1 MMDDILKRLS
11 YRCDCTLYIGGAKCK
26 FCAAGEEITRLRAE
40 LAECRSKPQELHL
53 HANGDSIDCRT
64 CDRYTVF
71 HSGYLCGLTKSVA
84 VIVCIKGDAYIPADP
99 VRLYETGG
107 E

>member
-1 MMDDILKRLS
+1 MKTELDSAWESAIHNAERARK
-11 YRCDCTLYIGGAKCK
+11 AE
-26 FCAAGEEITRLRAE
+26 AEVERLRAE